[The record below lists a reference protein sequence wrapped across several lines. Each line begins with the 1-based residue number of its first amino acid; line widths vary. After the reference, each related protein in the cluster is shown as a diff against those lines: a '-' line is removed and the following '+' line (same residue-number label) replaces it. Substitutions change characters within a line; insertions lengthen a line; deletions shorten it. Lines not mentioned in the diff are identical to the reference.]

1 MGKYDGMNVAELK
14 SACKDAGITGYSKMR
29 KAELLDALVAHEA
42 AQTPEEPTPEP
53 EPAKP
58 VEVKGRSV
66 GATTMA
72 AEVPSGAV
80 APKREPFRK
89 YPSKPA
95 RNKAK
100 ARRRA
105 LRAAGFQAGC

>member
-1 MGKYDGMNVAELK
+1 MGKYDSMNVAELK

-29 KAELLDALVAHEA
+29 KADLLAALVAHEG

-72 AEVPSGAV
+72 VEASKVER
-80 APKREPFRK
+80 KRFTK
-89 YPSKPA
+89 YPTKQA
-95 RNKAK
+95 RNRAK

-105 LRAAGFQAGC
+105 IRAAGFQAGC

>member
-58 VEVKGRSV
+58 VKGL